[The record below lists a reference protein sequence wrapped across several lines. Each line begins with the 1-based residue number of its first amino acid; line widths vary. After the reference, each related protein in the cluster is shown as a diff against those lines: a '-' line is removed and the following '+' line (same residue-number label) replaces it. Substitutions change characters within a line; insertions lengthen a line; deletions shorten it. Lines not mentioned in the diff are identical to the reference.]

1 MFAIYGPWAHFFF
14 AKVVI
19 WGPSFLDNLETL
31 IEKLVTQL
39 GYELVDFETVNGGQI
54 LRIYIDKGD
63 LIDIEDCTKVSNHVN
78 NVLSVETD
86 YDYERLEVSSPGLDR
101 VIKKLNDFDRFK
113 GQKIKIKT
121 RFAIENR
128 KNFKGTLSGI
138 KEESIMIEVDNES
151 LLIDFENIDKARLDP
166 DY

>member
-1 MFAIYGPWAHFFF
+1 M
-14 AKVVI
+14 
-19 WGPSFLDNLETL
+19 DDLETL
-31 IEKLVTQL
+31 IEKLVMQL

-113 GQKIKIKT
+113 GEKIKIKT
-121 RFAIENR
+121 RFALENR
-128 KNFKGTLSGI
+128 KNFKGMLSGT
-138 KEESIMIEVDNES
+138 KGKSIMIEVDNES

>member
-1 MFAIYGPWAHFFF
+1 
-14 AKVVI
+14 
-19 WGPSFLDNLETL
+19 LDDLETL

-138 KEESIMIEVDNES
+138 KDESIIIKIEDK
-151 LLIDFENIDKARLDP
+151 LLTIDLENIDKARLDP

>member
-1 MFAIYGPWAHFFF
+1 M
-14 AKVVI
+14 
-19 WGPSFLDNLETL
+19 DDLETL
-31 IEKLVTQL
+31 IEKLVMQL

-113 GQKIKIKT
+113 GQKVKIKT

-128 KNFKGTLSGI
+128 KNFKGILSGT
-138 KEESIMIEVDNES
+138 KSESIMIEVDNES
-151 LLIDFENIDKARLDP
+151 LLIEFENIDKARLDP

>member
-1 MFAIYGPWAHFFF
+1 M
-14 AKVVI
+14 
-19 WGPSFLDNLETL
+19 DDLETL

-128 KNFKGTLSGI
+128 KNFKGILSGT
-138 KEESIMIEVDNES
+138 KGKSIMMEVDNES

>member
-1 MFAIYGPWAHFFF
+1 M
-14 AKVVI
+14 
-19 WGPSFLDNLETL
+19 DDLETL

-54 LRIYIDKGD
+54 LRIFIDKGD

-78 NVLSVETD
+78 NILSVETD

-128 KNFKGTLSGI
+128 KNFKGTLSGT
-138 KEESIMIEVDNES
+138 KGESIMIEIDNES
-151 LLIDFENIDKARLDP
+151 LLIDFQNIDKARLDP

>member
-1 MFAIYGPWAHFFF
+1 M
-14 AKVVI
+14 
-19 WGPSFLDNLETL
+19 DDLEIL
-31 IEKLVTQL
+31 IGKLVAQL

-54 LRIYIDKGD
+54 LRVYIDKGD
-63 LIDIEDCTKVSNHVN
+63 LISIEDCSKVSNHVN

-86 YDYERLEVSSPGLDR
+86 FDYERLEVSSPGLDR
-101 VIKKLNDFDRFK
+101 VIKKIKDFDRFK
-113 GQKIKIKT
+113 GQQAKIKT

-138 KEESIMIEVDNES
+138 KDESIIIKIEDK
-151 LLIDFENIDKARLDP
+151 LLTIDLENIDKARLDP

>member
-1 MFAIYGPWAHFFF
+1 M
-14 AKVVI
+14 
-19 WGPSFLDNLETL
+19 FLDDLETL

-54 LRIYIDKGD
+54 LRIFIDKGD

-128 KNFKGTLSGI
+128 KNFKGILSGT
-138 KEESIMIEVDNES
+138 KGESIMIEVDNES

>member
-1 MFAIYGPWAHFFF
+1 
-14 AKVVI
+14 
-19 WGPSFLDNLETL
+19 LDDLETL

-113 GQKIKIKT
+113 GQKVKIKT

-128 KNFKGTLSGI
+128 KNFKGILSGT
-138 KEESIMIEVDNES
+138 KSESIMIEVDNES
-151 LLIDFENIDKARLDP
+151 FLIEFDNIDKARLDP

>member
-1 MFAIYGPWAHFFF
+1 
-14 AKVVI
+14 
-19 WGPSFLDNLETL
+19 LDDLEIL

-54 LRIYIDKGD
+54 LRIFIDKGD
-63 LIDIEDCTKVSNHVN
+63 LIDIDDCTKVSNHVN

-128 KNFKGTLSGI
+128 KNFKGTLSGT
-138 KEESIMIEVDNES
+138 KGESIIIEIDNES
-151 LLIDFENIDKARLDP
+151 LLIDFQNIDKARLDP

>member
-1 MFAIYGPWAHFFF
+1 M
-14 AKVVI
+14 
-19 WGPSFLDNLETL
+19 DDLETL

-54 LRIYIDKGD
+54 MRIYIDKGD

-113 GQKIKIKT
+113 GEKIKIKT

-128 KNFKGTLSGI
+128 KNFKGTLSGT
-138 KEESIMIEVDNES
+138 KGESIMIEVDNES

>member
-1 MFAIYGPWAHFFF
+1 
-14 AKVVI
+14 
-19 WGPSFLDNLETL
+19 LDDLETL

-113 GQKIKIKT
+113 GQKVKIKT

-128 KNFKGTLSGI
+128 KNFKGILSGT
-138 KEESIMIEVDNES
+138 KSESIMIEVDNES
-151 LLIDFENIDKARLDP
+151 LLIDFDNIDKARLDP

>member
-1 MFAIYGPWAHFFF
+1 
-14 AKVVI
+14 
-19 WGPSFLDNLETL
+19 LDNLETL

-54 LRIYIDKGD
+54 LRIFIDKGD

-101 VIKKLNDFDRFK
+101 VIKKLSDFDRFK

-128 KNFKGTLSGI
+128 KNFKGILSGT
-138 KEESIMIEVDNES
+138 KGESIMIEVDNES

>member
-1 MFAIYGPWAHFFF
+1 
-14 AKVVI
+14 
-19 WGPSFLDNLETL
+19 LDDLETL
-31 IEKLVTQL
+31 IEKLVMQL

-128 KNFKGTLSGI
+128 KNFKGTLSGT
-138 KEESIMIEVDNES
+138 KGESIMIEVDNES

>member
-1 MFAIYGPWAHFFF
+1 
-14 AKVVI
+14 
-19 WGPSFLDNLETL
+19 LDDIETL
-31 IEKLVTQL
+31 IEKLVMQL

-128 KNFKGTLSGI
+128 KNFKGTLSGT
-138 KEESIMIEVDNES
+138 KGESIMIEVDNES
-151 LLIDFENIDKARLDP
+151 LLIEFENIDKARLDP

>member
-1 MFAIYGPWAHFFF
+1 
-14 AKVVI
+14 
-19 WGPSFLDNLETL
+19 LDDLEIL

-54 LRIYIDKGD
+54 LRIFIDKGD
-63 LIDIEDCTKVSNHVN
+63 LIDIDDCTKVSNHVN

-128 KNFKGTLSGI
+128 KNFKGTLSGT
-138 KEESIMIEVDNES
+138 KGESIMIEIDNES
-151 LLIDFENIDKARLDP
+151 LLIDFQNIDKARLDP

>member
-1 MFAIYGPWAHFFF
+1 M
-14 AKVVI
+14 
-19 WGPSFLDNLETL
+19 DDLETL

-39 GYELVDFETVNGGQI
+39 GYELVDFETINGGQI

-113 GQKIKIKT
+113 GEKIKIKT

-128 KNFKGTLSGI
+128 KNFKGTLSGT
-138 KEESIMIEVDNES
+138 KGESIMIEVDNKS

>member
-1 MFAIYGPWAHFFF
+1 M
-14 AKVVI
+14 
-19 WGPSFLDNLETL
+19 DDLETL

-113 GQKIKIKT
+113 GEKIKIKT

-128 KNFKGTLSGI
+128 KNFKGILSGT
-138 KEESIMIEVDNES
+138 KSESIMIEVDNES
-151 LLIDFENIDKARLDP
+151 ILIDFENIDKARLDP

>member
-1 MFAIYGPWAHFFF
+1 
-14 AKVVI
+14 
-19 WGPSFLDNLETL
+19 LDDLETL

-128 KNFKGTLSGI
+128 KNFKGILSGT
-138 KEESIMIEVDNES
+138 KSESIMIEVDNES

>member
-1 MFAIYGPWAHFFF
+1 
-14 AKVVI
+14 
-19 WGPSFLDNLETL
+19 LDDLETL

-39 GYELVDFETVNGGQI
+39 GYELVDFETINGGQI
-54 LRIYIDKGD
+54 LRIFIDKGD

-128 KNFKGTLSGI
+128 KNFKGTLSGT
-138 KEESIMIEVDNES
+138 KGESIMIEVDNES
-151 LLIDFENIDKARLDP
+151 LLIEFDNIDKARLDP

>member
-1 MFAIYGPWAHFFF
+1 
-14 AKVVI
+14 
-19 WGPSFLDNLETL
+19 LDDLETL
-31 IEKLVTQL
+31 IEKLVMQL

-128 KNFKGTLSGI
+128 KNFKGTLSGT
-138 KEESIMIEVDNES
+138 KGESIKIEVDNES

>member
-1 MFAIYGPWAHFFF
+1 M
-14 AKVVI
+14 
-19 WGPSFLDNLETL
+19 DDLETL

-113 GQKIKIKT
+113 GQKVKIKT

-128 KNFKGTLSGI
+128 KNFKGTLSGT
-138 KEESIMIEVDNES
+138 KGESIMIEVDNES
-151 LLIDFENIDKARLDP
+151 LLIEFENIDKARLDP

>member
-1 MFAIYGPWAHFFF
+1 MDDI
-14 AKVVI
+14 
-19 WGPSFLDNLETL
+19 ETL

-39 GYELVDFETVNGGQI
+39 DYELVDFELVNGGQI

-63 LIDIEDCTKVSNHVN
+63 LVTIEDCTKVSNHVN

-86 YDYERLEVSSPGLDR
+86 FDYERLEVSSPGLDR
-101 VIKKLNDFDRFK
+101 VIKKLKDFDRFK
-113 GQKIKIKT
+113 GQQAKIKT

-138 KEESIMIEVDNES
+138 KGESIIIKIQDE
-151 LLIDFENIDKARLDP
+151 LLTIDFENIDKARLDP

>member
-1 MFAIYGPWAHFFF
+1 M
-14 AKVVI
+14 
-19 WGPSFLDNLETL
+19 DDLETL
-31 IEKLVTQL
+31 IDKLVTQL

-54 LRIYIDKGD
+54 LRIFIDKGD
-63 LIDIEDCTKVSNHVN
+63 LIDIKDCTEVSNHVN

-128 KNFKGTLSGI
+128 KNFKGILSG
-138 KEESIMIEVDNES
+138 KKGESIIIEVDNES

>member
-1 MFAIYGPWAHFFF
+1 M
-14 AKVVI
+14 
-19 WGPSFLDNLETL
+19 DDLETL

-101 VIKKLNDFDRFK
+101 VIKKLSDFDRFK

-128 KNFKGTLSGI
+128 KNFKGTLSGT
-138 KEESIMIEVDNES
+138 KGESIMIEVDNES
-151 LLIDFENIDKARLDP
+151 LLIEFENIDKARLDP

>member
-1 MFAIYGPWAHFFF
+1 M
-14 AKVVI
+14 
-19 WGPSFLDNLETL
+19 DDLETL

-121 RFAIENR
+121 RFAIENW
-128 KNFKGTLSGI
+128 KNFKGTLSGT
-138 KEESIMIEVDNES
+138 KGESIMIEVDNES

>member
-1 MFAIYGPWAHFFF
+1 
-14 AKVVI
+14 
-19 WGPSFLDNLETL
+19 LDDLETL

-113 GQKIKIKT
+113 GEKIKIKT

-128 KNFKGTLSGI
+128 KNFKGILSGT

>member
-1 MFAIYGPWAHFFF
+1 M
-14 AKVVI
+14 
-19 WGPSFLDNLETL
+19 DDLETL

-39 GYELVDFETVNGGQI
+39 GYELVDFESVNGGQT

-63 LIDIEDCTKVSNHVN
+63 LITIEDCTKVSNHVN

-86 YDYERLEVSSPGLDR
+86 FDYERLEVSSPGLDR
-101 VIKKLNDFDRFK
+101 VIKKLKDFDRFT
-113 GQKIKIKT
+113 GQEVKIKT

-138 KEESIMIEVDNES
+138 KGESIIIKIEDK
-151 LLIDFENIDKARLDP
+151 LLTIDLENIDKARLDP

>member
-1 MFAIYGPWAHFFF
+1 M
-14 AKVVI
+14 
-19 WGPSFLDNLETL
+19 DDLETL

-39 GYELVDFETVNGGQI
+39 GYELVDFETINGGQI
-54 LRIYIDKGD
+54 LRIFIDKGD

-78 NVLSVETD
+78 NVLSVEAD

-113 GQKIKIKT
+113 GEKIKIKT

-128 KNFKGTLSGI
+128 KNFKGTLSGT
-138 KEESIMIEVDNES
+138 KGESIMIEVDNES
-151 LLIDFENIDKARLDP
+151 LLIEFENIDKARLDP

>member
-1 MFAIYGPWAHFFF
+1 M
-14 AKVVI
+14 
-19 WGPSFLDNLETL
+19 FLDDFETL

-128 KNFKGTLSGI
+128 KNFKGTLSGT
-138 KEESIMIEVDNES
+138 KGESIMIEVDNES

>member
-1 MFAIYGPWAHFFF
+1 M
-14 AKVVI
+14 
-19 WGPSFLDNLETL
+19 DDLETL

-113 GQKIKIKT
+113 GEKIKIKT

-128 KNFKGTLSGI
+128 KNFKGILSGT
-138 KEESIMIEVDNES
+138 KGESIMIEFDNES

>member
-1 MFAIYGPWAHFFF
+1 M
-14 AKVVI
+14 
-19 WGPSFLDNLETL
+19 DDLETL
-31 IEKLVTQL
+31 IEKLVMQL
-39 GYELVDFETVNGGQI
+39 GYELVDFETINGGQI

-101 VIKKLNDFDRFK
+101 VIKKLSDFDRFK

-121 RFAIENR
+121 RIAIENR
-128 KNFKGTLSGI
+128 KNFKGTLIGT
-138 KEESIMIEVDNES
+138 KGESIVIEIDNES

>member
-1 MFAIYGPWAHFFF
+1 M
-14 AKVVI
+14 
-19 WGPSFLDNLETL
+19 DDLETL

-113 GQKIKIKT
+113 GEKIKIKT

-128 KNFKGTLSGI
+128 KNFKGTLSGT
-138 KEESIMIEVDNES
+138 KGESIMIEVDNEL
-151 LLIDFENIDKARLDP
+151 LLIEFENIDKARLDP

>member
-1 MFAIYGPWAHFFF
+1 M
-14 AKVVI
+14 
-19 WGPSFLDNLETL
+19 DDLETL

-101 VIKKLNDFDRFK
+101 VIKKLSDFDRFK

-128 KNFKGTLSGI
+128 KNFKGILSGT
-138 KEESIMIEVDNES
+138 KSESIMIEVDNES

>member
-1 MFAIYGPWAHFFF
+1 M
-14 AKVVI
+14 
-19 WGPSFLDNLETL
+19 DDLETL

-54 LRIYIDKGD
+54 IRIYIDKGD

-113 GQKIKIKT
+113 GEKIKIKT

-128 KNFKGTLSGI
+128 KNFKGILSGT
-138 KEESIMIEVDNES
+138 KGESIMIEVDNES

>member
-1 MFAIYGPWAHFFF
+1 
-14 AKVVI
+14 
-19 WGPSFLDNLETL
+19 LDDLETL

-39 GYELVDFETVNGGQI
+39 GYEFVDFETVNGGQI

-113 GQKIKIKT
+113 GQKVKIKT

-128 KNFKGTLSGI
+128 KNFKGILSGT
-138 KEESIMIEVDNES
+138 KSESIMIEVDNES
-151 LLIDFENIDKARLDP
+151 FLIEFDNIDKARLDP